1 MKKEKKIGKIKA
13 WWNDLKKQLDNVEN
27 CLKENKK
34 ANVYYSAM
42 IALLVILYFIGGVAL
57 GFLCR

>member
-1 MKKEKKIGKIKA
+1 MKKEKKTGKIKA
-13 WWNDLKKQLDNVEN
+13 WWNDLKRQVENVEK

-34 ANVYYSAM
+34 ANVCYSAM

-57 GFLCR
+57 HRFFV